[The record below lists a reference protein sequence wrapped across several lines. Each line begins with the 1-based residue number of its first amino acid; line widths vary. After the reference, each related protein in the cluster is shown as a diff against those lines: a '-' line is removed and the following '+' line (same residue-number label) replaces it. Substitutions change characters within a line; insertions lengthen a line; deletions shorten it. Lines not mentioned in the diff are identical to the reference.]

1 MQKMKMTRS
10 VGFMLVI
17 VLVSLMTIGT
27 LVFLAP
33 NGVGNVASAFY
44 SDDALYS
51 DSGDLTV
58 VRESFDYYSRE
69 IQIYRINT
77 SYPEF
82 YNTNNSL
89 SNTCANVAG
98 VNIVGFYDRYYDNL
112 IPDST
117 AGLMRPNGFVYYP
130 MAMYTEQK
138 QAVID
143 YLYTSMGTN
152 TIQPGTS
159 QEDFEEGL
167 ATYVTSRSRNIAYE
181 SVMTGGAIDQTKYA
195 AQFAAGHP
203 VALFLSGYNIS
214 TITDS
219 DGSVTVAKNVYSGN
233 HMMVA
238 FGYEIFT
245 YYDESGNVL
254 RELTV
259 MAVATGYTFVTG
271 YYIVNEYSTIN
282 DAEAVIIS

>member
-1 MQKMKMTRS
+1 MQKMKMTRN

-44 SDDALYS
+44 SDDARYS
-51 DSGDLTV
+51 DSGDSTV
-58 VRESFDYYSRE
+58 TQESFDYYRKE
-69 IQIYRINT
+69 IHGYVINS

-98 VNIVGFYDRYYDNL
+98 ANIVGFYDRYYDNL

-117 AGLMRPNGFVYYP
+117 AGLTRPSGFIYYP

-181 SVMTGGAIDQTKYA
+181 SVMTGGAIDQTKYD

-203 VALFLSGYNIS
+203 VALFLSGYNI
-214 TITDS
+214 TMFNDMN
-219 DGSVTVAKNVYSGN
+219 GRVTVTEYDYVGN
-233 HMMVA
+233 HIMIAYGCETV
-238 FGYEIFT
+238 T
-245 YYDESGNVL
+245 YYDENNNVL
-254 RELTV
+254 HEFTV
-259 MAVATGYTFVTG
+259 MSVASGYSMMSG
-271 YYIVNEYSTIN
+271 YYLLDEYGAII